1 MRATDNYGRVLSKSY
16 ADFLELPPATDVE
29 MRAAFAE
36 QSTRIPIAGRL
47 ILAHSAL
54 KRAGR
59 RATCPEIWQAVQDG
73 QSPTAGARE
82 VGNDG

>member
-1 MRATDNYGRVLSKSY
+1 MYEKMISWSY
-16 ADFLELPPATDVE
+16 YDFLALPPATAAE
-29 MRAAFAE
+29 MRAAFAA
-36 QSTRIPIAGRL
+36 SSARIPVAGRL

-59 RATCPEIWQAVQDG
+59 RATCPEIWHAVQDG